1 MRNSKPLI
9 GITGPDKGGAAAWW
23 LTRFG
28 VWQAGGRAVRITPAR
43 EGGGVEAL
51 ALDGLIVG
59 GGADVDPKLY
69 GESLLEDR
77 PGKPKLT
84 GGVIRR
90 LRRLLG
96 WILYPVLLL
105 LRKVLSAKEAGID
118 KRRDDQEFR
127 LLREAMERRLPILGI
142 CRGAQLLNVLQGGS
156 LHQDI
161 SGYYTELPQVHS
173 IWPRKRV
180 CIVEGTKLAGILR
193 VERALV
199 NALHNQAVDELGEG
213 LRVAARE
220 ENGVVQAIEN
230 AHYPFMLG
238 VQWHPEYMPQLPVQR
253 RIFKELV
260 RAARLRLTTAAEE
273 PGQNH

>member
-1 MRNSKPLI
+1 MKNSKPLI

-23 LTRFG
+23 FTCFG
-28 VWQAGGRAVRITPAR
+28 VWQAGGRTVRITPAKT
-43 EGGGVEAL
+43 GAGVEQL
-51 ALDGLIVG
+51 GLDGLIIG

-69 GESLLEDR
+69 GQSLLEDR
-77 PGKPKLT
+77 PGKPRIT
-84 GGVIRR
+84 GGIGRW
-90 LRRLLG
+90 LRRLFG
-96 WILYPVLLL
+96 WIFYPVLLL
-105 LRKVLSAKEAGID
+105 LRKVLSAKETGID
-118 KRRDDQEFR
+118 KRRDKLEFR
-127 LLREAMERRLPILGI
+127 LLREAMEQRLPILGI

-180 CIVEGTKLAGILR
+180 RIEEGTNLDHTLQVR
-193 VERALV
+193 HALV

-230 AHYPFMLG
+230 TQYPFMLG

-253 RIFKELV
+253 RIFKQLV
-260 RAARLRLTTAAEE
+260 KAARLRSETAAEE
-273 PGQNH
+273 PGQNR